1 MTPITDFIH
10 HQMKMCRMM
19 GYHCCYIAV
28 DLHGT
33 IFAPHKG
40 KKNKDVL
47 KYIPFAKE
55 ALQQLSK
62 NEDIKIILFS
72 STYDENAQK
81 YIDKLASDEI
91 KIAYFNE
98 NPEVK
103 SNEYADFSKKFYFDV
118 LIDDKCGFTD
128 EDWQEIYQY
137 F

>member
-1 MTPITDFIH
+1 MI
-10 HQMKMCRMM
+10 
-19 GYHCCYIAV
+19 GYPCCYIAV

-40 KKNKDVL
+40 KKNKDIL

-62 NEDIKIILFS
+62 NEDIKFILFS
-72 STYDENAQK
+72 STYEENSQK
-81 YIDKLASDEI
+81 YIDKLASDGV

-98 NPEVK
+98 NPEVE

-128 EDWQEIYQY
+128 EDWKEIYQY

>member
-1 MTPITDFIH
+1 MTPITDFMH
-10 HQMKMCRMM
+10 HHMKMCRMM
-19 GYHCCYIAV
+19 GYPCCYIAV

-72 STYDENAQK
+72 STYEENAQK
-81 YIDKLASDEI
+81 YIDKLASDGI

-98 NPEVK
+98 NPEVE
-103 SNEYADFSKKFYFDV
+103 SNEYADFSKKFYFDI

-128 EDWQEIYQY
+128 EDWLEIYQY

>member
-10 HQMKMCRMM
+10 HQMKMCRMI
-19 GYHCCYIAV
+19 GYPCCYIAV

-40 KKNKDVL
+40 KKNKDIL

-72 STYDENAQK
+72 STYEENSQK
-81 YIDKLASDEI
+81 YIDKLASDGI

-98 NPEVK
+98 NPEVE

-118 LIDDKCGFTD
+118 LIDDKCGFRE